1 MKTATSLLLPLI
13 SASVSFTV
21 PAIGQDTGQ
30 IAQISEAYQAK
41 KYQKKYNNITELMVP
56 APVVQDYEPNPAIW
70 KLADDDTTIYMF
82 GTFHLLPDGF
92 RWRSDAFNAV
102 VERSDELVVETASAE
117 GDAEIAAFMMELVVK
132 ALSDDTPTVSE
143 RLSEENRG
151 KWLSLAR
158 STDAPEAY
166 FDKMPLVL
174 SMMGIG
180 AQYTVEQGS
189 SFENGVETVLE
200 AEFAEA
206 GKPIG
211 SIEDAMTVF
220 KSILALDE
228 DLLIKQLDRDL
239 AEWDGVSIGTLVTPF
254 SEAPSIGEASD
265 AVTADG
271 DKALELD
278 PFALEHAWAKGD
290 VSQLGIDEFGG
301 SEFGKL
307 LYEKLLTDRNRAWA
321 KWLEQ
326 RLEQPGTILLA
337 VGAGHFEGKDS
348 VQEMLE
354 ERSLRAERIH

>member
-1 MKTATSLLLPLI
+1 MKTAASLLLSL
-13 SASVSFTV
+13 SLASGSFAV
-21 PAIGQDTGQ
+21 PAIGQDTGE
-30 IAQISEAYQAK
+30 IPQISEAYQTK
-41 KYQKKYNNITELMVP
+41 KYQKKYNNITELMAP
-56 APVVQDYEPNPAIW
+56 TPVVQDYEPNPAIW

-82 GTFHLLPDGF
+82 GTFHLLPDSF
-92 RWRSDAFNAV
+92 RWRSAAFDAV

-132 ALSDDTPTVSE
+132 TLSDDTPTVSE
-143 RLSEENRG
+143 RLSEENRS
-151 KWLSLAR
+151 KWLSLAK
-158 STDAPEAY
+158 STGAPEAY

-174 SMMGIG
+174 SLMGIG

-228 DLLIKQLDRDL
+228 DLLIKDLDRDL
-239 AEWDGVSIGTLVTPF
+239 AEWDGFSIGTLVTPF
-254 SEAPSIGEASD
+254 SEAPATGKASD
-265 AVTADG
+265 TGTTESDG
-271 DKALELD
+271 ALSGD
-278 PFALEHAWAKGD
+278 PFAMEHAWARGEASK
-290 VSQLGIDEFGG
+290 LGIDEFGG

-321 KWLEQ
+321 EWLDE
-326 RLEQPGTILLA
+326 RLDRPGTILLA

-354 ERSLRAERIH
+354 ERGLSAERIH